1 MIGTS
6 DIAMYLPAV
15 QEGFL
20 EYIVSEDND
29 APTGFSPK
37 DLNFLDPDNRIW
49 SYPFALASAGLL
61 ATSKKSNAVTSRNE
75 RSWILGDSGGY
86 QIGTG
91 KLPELK
97 GWSSENDDVA
107 KIRRMWRNTRF
118 IDDMVRW
125 VDCHCDYAMTLDM
138 PLWMHEGSNT
148 SNPFYNFSPSELLD
162 VTLENLKFI
171 DERRGI
177 FGNCKFLNVMQGV
190 TDEAEDAWY
199 AKVKSFN
206 FDGWALGGTEG
217 WNGGLAR
224 VLRRLLILRDD
235 GRLNAGEDVL
245 HLLGVSQYA
254 WSAVLTAVQRAVRA
268 TTNANF
274 QITFD
279 SATPF
284 RNAYSYQSYFAPR
297 NFDDNLR
304 SWARDIRKFP
314 TTYREVSAFAD
325 EPFCIGSPY
334 SAAWSVGDVSIE
346 LDLFKN
352 NFLSKFG
359 SHALAAHNACVM
371 TTDFAK
377 CHAVTFNEGSAPTE
391 ILDSVDMIQRLFA
404 SERWNDLLTKN
415 RNLFEYVSNK
425 SIWSKI

>member
-1 MIGTS
+1 MIGKS
-6 DIAMYLPAV
+6 DMAMYLPAV

-20 EYIVSEDND
+20 EYIAGEDEG

-37 DLNFLDPDNRIW
+37 DLNFLDPDNRLW
-49 SYPFALASAGLL
+49 SYPYALASAGLL
-61 ATSKKSNAVTSRNE
+61 ANSKKSNAITSRDE

-125 VDCHCDYAMTLDM
+125 VDCHCNYAMTLDM
-138 PLWMHEGSNT
+138 PLWMHEGGNT

-162 VTLENLKFI
+162 VTLENLRFI
-171 DERRGI
+171 EERRGV

-199 AKVKSFN
+199 AKIKTFN
-206 FDGWALGGTEG
+206 FHGWALGGTEG

-224 VLRRLLILRDD
+224 VLRRFLILRDD
-235 GRLNAGEDVL
+235 GRLNAGEDVV

-254 WSAVLTAVQRAVRA
+254 WSAALTAVQRAVRA
-268 TTNANF
+268 TTNEDF

-284 RNAYSYQSYFAPR
+284 RNAYSYQSYFIPR
-297 NFDDNLR
+297 VFDDRLSN
-304 SWARDIRKFP
+304 WARDIQKFP
-314 TTYREVSAFAD
+314 TTYREVSASAE

-334 SAAWSVGDVSIE
+334 SDAWFVNDVSID
-346 LDLFKN
+346 LDPFKN

-359 SHALAAHNACVM
+359 SHALAAHNVCVM
-371 TTDFAK
+371 AKDFAK
-377 CHAVTFNEGSAPTE
+377 CHALTFTDGAAPTE
-391 ILDSVDMIQRLFA
+391 ILDSVDLIHRLF
-404 SERWNDLLTKN
+404 ETEQWGDLLHKN
-415 RNLFEYVSNK
+415 RDLLEYVSNK
-425 SIWSKI
+425 STWTRI

>member
-1 MIGTS
+1 MIGKS
-6 DIAMYLPAV
+6 DTAMYLPAV

-20 EYIVSEDND
+20 EYVLSDDEN
-29 APTGFSPK
+29 APNGFSPK
-37 DLNFLDPDNRIW
+37 DLNFLDPNNRIW
-49 SYPFALASAGLL
+49 SYPYALASAGLL
-61 ATSKKSNAVTSRNE
+61 ANSTKSNAVTSRDA

-97 GWSSENDDVA
+97 GWSSANDDVER
-107 KIRRMWRNTRF
+107 IRRIWRNTRF

-138 PLWMHEGSNT
+138 PLWMHESGNT
-148 SNPFYNFSPSELLD
+148 TNPFYNFSASELLD
-162 VTLENLKFI
+162 VTIENLRFI
-171 DERRGI
+171 EERRGV
-177 FGNCKFLNVMQGV
+177 FGNCKFLIVMQGV

-224 VLRRLLILRDD
+224 VLRRMLILRDD
-235 GRLNAGEDVL
+235 GRLNAGEDVV

-254 WSAVLTAVQRAVRA
+254 WSVALTAIQNAVRS
-268 TTNANF
+268 TANPSF

-284 RNAYSYQSYFAPR
+284 RNAYSYQRYFAPR
-297 NFDDNLR
+297 QFDKDLK
-304 SWARDIRKFP
+304 SWSRDIRDFP
-314 TTYREVSAFAD
+314 TTYREVSASRD
-325 EPFCIGSPY
+325 DPFCIGSPY
-334 SAAWSVGDVSIE
+334 SNTFSVADASLE
-346 LDLFKN
+346 LDLFGS

-359 SHALAAHNACVM
+359 SHALASHNTCVM
-371 TTDFAK
+371 VQDFAS
-377 CHAVTFNEGSAPTE
+377 CHKSVYSEHSAPEE
-391 ILDSVDMIQRLFA
+391 ILETIGLIENLFFVENWADMLSANSTI
-404 SERWNDLLTKN
+404 
-415 RNLFEYVSNK
+415 FEYVSNK
-425 SIWSKI
+425 LTWKK